1 MNKSITVKV
10 MIPMIFLAAAA
21 MLAALLGMR
30 NTRTVQEYSARISGT
45 TVNQLLLLEQISSN
59 YKDINTIA
67 YRMCVSTSR
76 GAQADMVEE
85 VDGLRASIQDAID
98 QYSATLSG
106 EEYLTVIDKLREN
119 YAQCSDIFDR
129 IAENISLG
137 DRNRAQTICN
147 AELTITSARAKENLL
162 QLQELMQNDVTTAVA
177 AQVYVYNQALLINGV
192 ILVMILVILVIAVVV
207 SIRMVV
213 TPIRNSTHQLN
224 MIIEEIQSDSGDLTK
239 RISVKNNDEIGQL
252 ANGINVFLETLQRI
266 MGRIIIDSKEMGEIV
281 TSVVGSV
288 GTVNSSACDISST
301 MQQLST
307 SMQEVASTVSTVN
320 NNIGEIE
327 EEVDIITTATQELN
341 EYASDMQNRAE
352 EMKNKAVSRKE
363 TTSQIITNIIATLK
377 NAIDKS
383 RSVQRVNELTD
394 EILSVSS
401 RTNLLALN
409 ASIEAARA
417 GEAGKGFA
425 VVADEIRKLAEATSE
440 TANNIQS
447 INAMVTQAVNELADN
462 SNAIVEYIDQTI
474 MPDYDGFVDTG
485 MQYRDDA
492 AYVNSAMDGFEER
505 ALELRQIMQ
514 QTAASVQD
522 ISRAIEESANNVS
535 IVANSTNILV
545 QNIDTV
551 NTEME
556 TNQNISNRLK
566 NEADRFQNV

>member
-10 MIPMIFLAAAA
+10 MIPMLFLAAAA
-21 MLAALLGMR
+21 MLAALLGMQ
-30 NTRTVQEYSARISGT
+30 NTRTVQEYSARISNT
-45 TVNQLLLLEQISSN
+45 TVNQLLLLEQISSS

-85 VDGLRASIQDAID
+85 VNGLRVSIQDAID
-98 QYSATLSG
+98 RYSATLSG
-106 EEYLTVIDKLREN
+106 EEYLTVIQKLRDN
-119 YAQCSDIFDR
+119 YTQCSDIFDR

-137 DRNRAQTICN
+137 ERERAQTICN
-147 AELTITSARAKENLL
+147 AELTIVSSRVKENLA
-162 QLQELMQNDVTTAVA
+162 QLQVLTQNDVTAAVA
-177 AQVYVYNQALLINGV
+177 AQESVYNQTLLINGV
-192 ILVMILVILVIAVVV
+192 IMIMILVILAIAVVV

-213 TPIRNSTHQLN
+213 APIRSSTRQLN
-224 MIIEEIQSDSGDLTK
+224 MIIEEIQSDNGNLTK
-239 RISVKNNDEIGQL
+239 RICVTNKDEIGQL

-266 MGRIIIDSKEMGEIV
+266 MGRIVIDSKEMGEIV
-281 TSVVGSV
+281 TSVVSSV
-288 GTVNSSACDISST
+288 GTVNSSACDISSM

-307 SMQEVASTVSTVN
+307 SMQDVTLSVSTVN
-320 NNIGEIE
+320 DNIGEIE
-327 EEVDIITTATQELN
+327 EEVDINTTATQELN
-341 EYASDMQNRAE
+341 EYASNMQSRAE
-352 EMKNKAVSRKE
+352 EMKNKAVSSKE
-363 TTSQIITNIIATLK
+363 TTSQITANIIAALK
-377 NAIDKS
+377 DAIEQS

-462 SNAIVEYIDQTI
+462 SQSIVEYIDQTI
-474 MPDYDGFVDTG
+474 MPDYEGFVNTG
-485 MQYRDDA
+485 VQYRDDA
-492 AYVNSAMDGFEER
+492 AYVNSTMDVFEAR

-514 QTAASVQD
+514 QTAASVQN
-522 ISRAIEESANNVS
+522 ISRTIEESANNVS
-535 IVANSTNILV
+535 TVANSANILV

-551 NTEME
+551 NSEME

>member
-1 MNKSITVKV
+1 MKKSITVKV
-10 MIPMIFLAAAA
+10 MIPMLLLAAAA

-30 NTRTVQEYSARISGT
+30 NTKIVQEYSTRTSNT
-45 TVNQLLLLEQISSN
+45 TVNQLLLLEQISSS

-76 GAQADMVEE
+76 GAQADMLEE
-85 VDGLRASIQDAID
+85 VDSLRAGIEGAID
-98 QYSATLSG
+98 QYSAALSG
-106 EEYLTVIDKLREN
+106 EEYLTTIEKLREN
-119 YAQCSDIFDR
+119 YAQCNDIFDR
-129 IAENISLG
+129 IAENIALG

-147 AELTITSARAKENLL
+147 AELTIVSSRVKDNLA
-162 QLQELMQNDVTTAVA
+162 QLQELTQNDAAAAVA
-177 AQVYVYNQALLINGV
+177 VQESVYNQAVLLNVV
-192 ILVMILVILVIAVVV
+192 ILIIILAILVIAIVV
-207 SIRMVV
+207 SIRTVV
-213 TPIRNSTHQLN
+213 TPMRSSTHQLN
-224 MIIEEIQSDSGDLTK
+224 MIIEEIQSDNGDLTK
-239 RISVKNNDEIGQL
+239 RITVKNRDEIGQL

-266 MGRIIIDSKEMGEIV
+266 MGRIVVDSKEMGEIV
-281 TSVVGSV
+281 ASVVGSV
-288 GTVNSSACDISST
+288 GTVNSSAYDISST

-307 SMQEVASTVSTVN
+307 SMQEVASSVSIVN
-320 NNIGEIE
+320 NNIDEIG
-327 EEVDIITTATQELN
+327 EEVDSITTATQELN

-352 EMKNKAVSRKE
+352 EMKSKAISSKE
-363 TTSQIITNIIATLK
+363 TTSRMIADIIAALK
-377 NAIDKS
+377 NAIEKS

-417 GEAGKGFA
+417 GEAGRGFA

-447 INAMVTQAVNELADN
+447 INALVTQAVDELADN
-462 SNAIVEYIDQTI
+462 SNNIVEYIDQTI

-505 ALELRQIMQ
+505 TLELRKIMQ
-514 QTAASVQD
+514 ETVESVRH
-522 ISRAIEESANNVS
+522 ISSAIEESANNVGT
-535 IVANSTNILV
+535 VANSTNILV

-551 NTEME
+551 NSEME

-566 NEADRFQNV
+566 NEADRFRSV